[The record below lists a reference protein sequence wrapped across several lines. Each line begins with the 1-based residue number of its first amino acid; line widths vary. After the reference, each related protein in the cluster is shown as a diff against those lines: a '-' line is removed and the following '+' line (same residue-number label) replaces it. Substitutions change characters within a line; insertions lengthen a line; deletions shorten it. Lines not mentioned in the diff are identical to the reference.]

1 MATEMMTH
9 VAMAE
14 GYNQEDAAKL
24 ADQQVKGV
32 AAMGQM
38 FKLTTQQDNNIVTSL
53 QYATGQVTMNG
64 DKMALDQFLARYML
78 GGGAAPQGM
87 PQ

>member
-1 MATEMMTH
+1 
-9 VAMAE
+9 
-14 GYNQEDAAKL
+14 
-24 ADQQVKGV
+24 
-32 AAMGQM
+32 MGQM